1 MEAKLKEKFLP
12 KDYQIM
18 LYRQVQ
24 NLKQRGMTVREFTE
38 EFYKLNL
45 RARYVEDTS
54 EKTARFVN
62 GLRGEILDEIGI
74 LSPQTLDEAYHF
86 ALKAEEKIN
95 RKQNTKRGGGSGRGK
110 GKVFG
115 RGEPA
120 GGRGTYVAQPED
132 VEEAPQE
139 AENTPETGEALVLN
153 KVLLKPAKEVAEP
166 DQRKALFRTVCKSR
180 GKCCKLIIDSGSTD
194 NLVAVEMVEKL
205 GLKKLKHPT
214 PYKVSWLQKGHQL
227 LVDEQCEVEFQIGKY
242 KDKILCDVM
251 PMDVYHLLLGRPW
264 QFDRSA
270 VHDGKTNCYKFVK
283 DWIKHT
289 LVPIKE
295 ETTAEASGVKALLLG
310 GKEFIKQIED
320 SEINFAVI
328 RRPKA
333 VVLHTQILD
342 LPEEV
347 QKLLQDF
354 GDIVVDDLPDE
365 LPPRRGISH
374 CIDFIPGASLPK

>member
-1 MEAKLKEKFLP
+1 MIVK
-12 KDYQIM
+12 
-18 LYRQVQ
+18 
-24 NLKQRGMTVREFTE
+24 EFTE

-45 RARYVEDTS
+45 RAGYVEDTP

-74 LSPQTLDEAYHF
+74 LSPRTLDEAYQF

-95 RKQNTKRGGGSGRGK
+95 RKQNARRGGGTGRGK

-115 RGEPA
+115 RGRGRGTGSSEEGSSSKSAGTTEKDNSTREGRPAQRGRGNGEPK
-120 GGRGTYVAQPED
+120 GGRGAYVAQPED
-132 VEEAPQE
+132 AEATPQE
-139 AENTPETGEALVLN
+139 AENAPETGEALVLN

-180 GKCCKLIIDSGSTD
+180 GKCCKLIIDNGSTD

-214 PYKVSWLQKGHQL
+214 PYKVSWLQKRHQL
-227 LVDEQCEVEFQIGKY
+227 LVDEQCEVEFQIGRY

-251 PMDVYHLLLGRPW
+251 PMDVCHLLLGRPW

-283 DWIKHT
+283 DGIKHT

-295 ETTAEASGVKALLLG
+295 ENTAETSGVKALLMG
-310 GKEFIKQIED
+310 GKEFVKQIED

-333 VVLHTQILD
+333 VVLHTQISD
-342 LPEEV
+342 LP
-347 QKLLQDF
+347 
-354 GDIVVDDLPDE
+354 G
-365 LPPRRGISH
+365 
-374 CIDFIPGASLPK
+374 